1 MNGPPLIVYYNN
13 LQNARGGSPT
23 KAAQYMP
30 FPQAQGPIWECPSA
44 SMLLSTVGN
53 VLAGNGD
60 YGFFSYV
67 MNIDLKRDQSG
78 QRALDWP
85 TMPKETQLARPA
97 ATVLMYDECFDP
109 LTEVVNGSPQY
120 NSVNPAD
127 RQNSYASR
135 HNNGGII
142 TFVDGHAAYFKTSY
156 IQKNPSSG
164 GEDEPLLPDVIWDPP
179 YRASLGE

>member
-1 MNGPPLIVYYNN
+1 
-13 LQNARGGSPT
+13 
-23 KAAQYMP
+23 
-30 FPQAQGPIWECPSA
+30 
-44 SMLLSTVGN
+44 MLLSTVAN

-67 MNIDLKRDQSG
+67 MNIDLKRDPSG

-85 TMPKETQLARPA
+85 AMPRMTDLARPV

-135 HNNGGII
+135 HNKGGII

-156 IQKNPSSG
+156 IQKDPSSG

-179 YRASLGE
+179 YRAALGE